1 MKALMKVFFYFGRR
15 KTTALFHALAQY
27 WSKNYGLSEFA
38 GLVVAKDRDH
48 ADFLE
53 RQRDVQ
59 YRFIDRLEDIE
70 DASLA
75 AKVDE
80 AEMAEWERQLGFSLM
95 RFVVADR
102 HIGHFYNTAGIVS
115 PSPIMRLAND
125 PDVLR
130 KLIYHHLKYLQSR
143 IREFKPTAVISG
155 GAASMYAL
163 MLVRVCQLEGI
174 PCLWVYP
181 TRIMDRYS
189 ILDNI
194 SEVHDGVIQDFEA
207 ALHGSGDLSEYWQ
220 EAEAYVDGFQQASEA
235 PEYYTSKYEGDIIK
249 QRYDVGWLRLF
260 ARELGAAFPQFVKG
274 AFNAVRGRPR
284 RYLRRKR
291 LVDKTALKVRQS
303 VEWKRTVD
311 RYSEEAI
318 PKKEYIYFP
327 LSVNPEA
334 STMVVAPN
342 FVDPLM
348 VIECLSKNVPSSME
362 IYVKEHRPM
371 VGLRKRSFYDKL
383 RSFPNVRFISALA
396 DGVSLMRN
404 ARLTVVVTGTSGWES
419 LLVGTPVLTFA
430 QTSYTSIGLTRTCTD
445 LDQIGHVIRELLDH
459 GFGMSDSDRHRRLV
473 AFVAATLK
481 HSFVLKRADLRR
493 EGGRPGAYDA
503 DSPVIKVL
511 GEAFT
516 DALRR
521 KSVQMPVL
529 GSASGD

>member
-1 MKALMKVFFYFGRR
+1 MRVFFNFGRR
-15 KTTALFHALAQY
+15 KTTTLLHAVAQY
-27 WSKNYGLSEFA
+27 WAKNYGVSEFG
-38 GLVVAKDRDH
+38 GLVVVKDRDH

-53 RQRDVQ
+53 RQRDIQ

-75 AKVDE
+75 AVVDE

-102 HIGHFYNTAGIVS
+102 HIGHFYNRAGIVS

-130 KLIYHHLKYLQSR
+130 KLIYHHLEYLQRR

-155 GAASMYAL
+155 GAAAMYSL
-163 MLVRVCQLEGI
+163 MLVRVCQLEGV
-174 PCLWVYP
+174 PCLWLCP
-181 TRIMDRYS
+181 TRIKDRYM
-189 ILDNI
+189 IVDNI
-194 SEVHDGVIQDFEA
+194 SEVHDGVIQDFET

-220 EAEAYVDGFQQASEA
+220 EAEAYVDTFQQASEA

-249 QRYDVGWLRLF
+249 QRYDVGWLRLL
-260 ARELGAAFPQFVKG
+260 AREFGAAFPQFVKA
-274 AFNAVRGRPR
+274 AFNIVRGRPR
-284 RYLRRKR
+284 QYLRRKR
-291 LVDKTALKVRQS
+291 LVDKTALKIRQTIA
-303 VEWKRTVD
+303 WKLAVD
-311 RYSEEAI
+311 RYSEEVT
-318 PKKEYIYFP
+318 PQRDYIYFP

-334 STMVVAPN
+334 STMVLAPN

-348 VIECLSKNVPSSME
+348 VIECLSKNVPSTMD
-362 IYVKEHRPM
+362 IFVKEHRPM
-371 VGLRKRSFYDKL
+371 VGLRNRSFYDRL

-396 DGVSLMRN
+396 NGVSLMRN

-419 LLVGTPVLTFA
+419 LLMGTPVLTFA
-430 QTSYTSIGLTRTCTD
+430 ETSYTPIGLTRSCTD
-445 LDQIGHVIRELLDH
+445 LDQIGHVIRDLLDH
-459 GFGMSDSDRHRRLV
+459 GFGMCDSDRHRRLV
-473 AFVAATLK
+473 TFVAATLK

-493 EGGRPGAYDA
+493 ERGRPGAYDA
-503 DSPVIKVL
+503 DSPVIKIL

-521 KSVQMPVL
+521 KSAQMPVL
-529 GSASGD
+529 GSASGR